1 MRYLSVSILFC
12 SMVAFGYGAIA
23 AHAQLPTQSPARGQS
38 NQPSMP
44 TLDSDGRGGREG
56 RDGSP
61 GNELTLIQEA
71 QRVKAMAN
79 SRQKRIVDDTAKL
92 LQLATELKA
101 AVDKS
106 TKDQLSL
113 DVIRK
118 AEEIEKLARDVKQ
131 RMRN

>member
-12 SMVAFGYGAIA
+12 SMVAFGSGAIA
-23 AHAQLPTQSPARGQS
+23 VHAQLPTQSPARGQS

-44 TLDSDGRGGREG
+44 TLDSDGRGSREG

>member
-12 SMVAFGYGAIA
+12 SIVAFGSGAIA

-38 NQPSMP
+38 TQPSMP
-44 TLDSDGRGGREG
+44 TLDSDGRSA

-61 GNELTLIQEA
+61 GNELTVIQEA
-71 QRVKAMAN
+71 QRVKSMAN

-101 AVDKS
+101 AVDKT

-131 RMRN
+131 RMKN

>member
-12 SMVAFGYGAIA
+12 SIVAFGSGAIA

-38 NQPSMP
+38 TQPSMP
-44 TLDSDGRGGREG
+44 TLDSDGRSS

-61 GNELTLIQEA
+61 GNELTVIQEA
-71 QRVKAMAN
+71 QRVKSMAN

-101 AVDKS
+101 AVDKT

-131 RMRN
+131 RMKN